1 MHHRRLILMSAA
13 ELAALILCGDEPASG
28 DRSGGQICLHPDDA
42 RVNLTVM
49 GGSKKWLC
57 MPAAIVEDGQRERL
71 MVKVERVEFAY
82 VPVEALCLCG
92 ESQED
97 SSKGLEKLQ
106 ISRELAS
113 KPHHR

>member
-1 MHHRRLILMSAA
+1 MTDKERCTIAAWILMSAA

-28 DRSGGQICLHPDDA
+28 DIDRVGSICLHPDDA

-57 MPAAIVEDGQRERL
+57 RLCGHQFGDGQEERL

-82 VPVEALCLCG
+82 VPVGSLVPFAG
-92 ESQED
+92 IP
-97 SSKGLEKLQ
+97 G
-106 ISRELAS
+106 R
-113 KPHHR
+113 